1 MGEVIYLSRRRLLQL
16 GGVTALAMA
25 AGCAT
30 SSEEDGGDAAS
41 TQLVFASTSIT
52 NSLDPL
58 IALSSVGTTFTTQV
72 YDPLVDLGAEGKPVP
87 ALATAWKQV
96 DDLTVEFTLRE
107 GVVFH
112 EGGAFDAAA
121 VVANIERVLSDNPAF
136 AARKGEMGFLKG
148 AEAVDAK
155 TVRVTTSKPDPVLLN
170 RLSRLHIVDPAV
182 FDKDPAKV
190 ASGTGPF
197 KVAKYEPNKSIDLEA
212 FTESWRAPETLTS
225 ARLIAIPDSGTMT
238 TALRS
243 GEIDAVFGLPPA
255 VAAQLKDFNVQAPPA
270 GSCAILSMIPAVEAK
285 LRDKN
290 VRTAL
295 NLAVNKDEFV
305 KEGLSGF
312 GEVPTGQLL
321 QPGYPGYDDSLKG
334 FGFDAAK
341 AKQLLADAGADGITL
356 NIATTALFKQQAE
369 IVAGYLTEV
378 GIKSEVVIQDLATF
392 ITSLLKKS
400 EVPLLYWQT
409 DYFDLKDIA
418 SVSRFG
424 PQPEGV
430 QSHFENDDYT
440 SLFAESGTE
449 MDPDARA
456 ATIRE
461 MAGVLNAE
469 AGVVFLAWPKT
480 VYVHPESVD
489 LGLTPNGNASLA
501 TSKKKS

>member
-1 MGEVIYLSRRRLLQL
+1 MGEVLFLSRRRLLQM
-16 GGVTALAMA
+16 GGLAALAVA
-25 AGCAT
+25 TGCAT
-30 SSEEDGGDAAS
+30 SEEEGGDAAS
-41 TQLVFASTSIT
+41 TPLVFASTSIT

-72 YDPLVDLGAEGKPVP
+72 YDPLINLGAGGKAEP
-87 ALATAWKQV
+87 ALATSWKQI
-96 DDLTVEFTLRE
+96 DDKTMEFTLRE
-107 GVVFH
+107 GVTFH
-112 EGGAFDAAA
+112 DGGAFDADS

-148 AEAVDAK
+148 SEAVDAK
-155 TVRVTTSKPDPVLLN
+155 TVRVTTSAPDPVLLN
-170 RLSRLHIVDPAV
+170 RLSRLHIVDPSI
-182 FDKDPAKV
+182 FEKDPAKV

-197 KVAKYEPNKSIDLEA
+197 KVAGYEVNKSIDLDA
-212 FTESWRAPETLTS
+212 FPQSWRKPGAVTS
-225 ARLIAIPDSGTMT
+225 ARLVAIPDSGTLT

-255 VAAQLKDFNVQAPPA
+255 VAAQLKDFTVEAPPA
-270 GSCAILSMIPAVEAK
+270 GSCAILSMIPAVEDK

-290 VRTAL
+290 VRIAL

-321 QPGYPGYDDSLKG
+321 QPGYPGYDDALQG
-334 FGFDAAK
+334 YGYDVAK
-341 AKQLLADAGADGITL
+341 AKQLLADAGAEDLTL

-369 IVAGYLTEV
+369 IAAGYLTAV

-424 PQPEGV
+424 AQPEGV

-440 SLFAESGTE
+440 SLFTKSGTE
-449 MDPDARA
+449 MDAAARA
-456 ATIRE
+456 ATIQE
-461 MAGVLNAE
+461 MAGILNEE
-469 AGVVFLAWPKT
+469 AGVVFLAWPQT
-480 VYVHPESVD
+480 VYVHGKSTD
-489 LGLTPNGNASLA
+489 LGLTPSGNADFA
-501 TSKKKS
+501 TSKKS

>member
-1 MGEVIYLSRRRLLQL
+1 MGEVLFLSRRRLLQL
-16 GGVTALAMA
+16 GGLAALTVAT
-25 AGCAT
+25 GCAT
-30 SSEEDGGDAAS
+30 SAEEGGDAAA
-41 TQLVFASTSIT
+41 TPFVFASTSIT

-72 YDPLVDLGAEGKPVP
+72 YDPLVGLGAEGKAEP

-155 TVRVTTSKPDPVLLN
+155 TVRITTSEPDPVLLN
-170 RLSRLHIVDPAV
+170 RLSRLHIVDPAI
-182 FDKDPAKV
+182 FAKDPAKI

-197 KVAKYEPNKSIDLEA
+197 KVAKYEVNKSIDLEA
-212 FTESWRAPETLTS
+212 FPRSWRKPGAVAS
-225 ARLIAIPDSGTMT
+225 ARLVAIPDSGTLT

-255 VAAQLKDFNVQAPPA
+255 VAAQLKDFTVQAPPA
-270 GSCAILSMIPAVEAK
+270 GSCAILSMIPAVEEK
-285 LRDKN
+285 LGDKN
-290 VRTAL
+290 VRIAL
-295 NLAVNKDEFV
+295 NLAIDKDEFV

-321 QPGYPGYDDSLKG
+321 QPGYPGYDESLKG
-334 FGFDAAK
+334 YGFDVAK
-341 AKQLLADAGADGITL
+341 AKELLAGAGADGLTL

-369 IVAGYLTEV
+369 IAAGYLTAV
-378 GIKSEVVIQDLATF
+378 GIKSEVIIQDLATF
-392 ITSLLKKS
+392 ITSLLGKS

-424 PQPEGV
+424 PQPKGV

-440 SLFAESGTE
+440 SLFAKSGTE
-449 MDPDARA
+449 LDPDARA

-461 MAGVLNAE
+461 MAGILNEE

-480 VYVHPESVD
+480 VYVHGKDVD
-489 LGLTPNGNASLA
+489 LGLTPNGNADLA
-501 TSKKKS
+501 DSKKS